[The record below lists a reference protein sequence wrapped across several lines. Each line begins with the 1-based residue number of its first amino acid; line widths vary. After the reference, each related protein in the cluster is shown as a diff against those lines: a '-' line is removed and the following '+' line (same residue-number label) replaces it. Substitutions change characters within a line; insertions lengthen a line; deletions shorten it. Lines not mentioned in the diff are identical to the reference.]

1 MLPRKLNRS
10 KVNRRV
16 VLAAG
21 ATVAAAALLLTGCS
35 GGSPSATPSAA
46 ATAEKDVHLTFL
58 NQSRGQ
64 EAVLNELA
72 KKYGED
78 TGVTVTIDTPG
89 PVDYLPKLQADAQSK
104 QMPDIYSSFNPVSM
118 APFYKAGWALD
129 LTKDLKGDWS
139 KNFTPEVI
147 KLATFAKGNNLGVK
161 PGIYTVHWENQAYG
175 LISDSANSGI
185 TASTPPKT
193 VSDLIKQLAA
203 SNKNPNGGFSV
214 AASLTPQF
222 VQYLASNWLTDKQI
236 NDTFAGDYK
245 WTSDGW
251 AKAFQVIADLKKA
264 GAIQGGSIP
273 GGSTDNPTVETNFF
287 TKHSVGTI
295 FDASPGVSVA
305 HKTAPDYT
313 AFFSLSLPKASDA
326 KYSPRSPGVPGKG
339 AVINP
344 RGQHVQASLDF
355 VKWLTQPAQQAVFAK
370 EAYIIPTSP
379 SLLSGSKLPDTL
391 TGFAAAAK
399 NQQVIPNTF
408 SAQVTDAI
416 NRDVQSLVLGQMT
429 VKDLL
434 ADVQNAQ
441 DASQ

>member
-1 MLPRKLNRS
+1 MLSRKLNRS
-10 KVNRRV
+10 KVHRR
-16 VLAAG
+16 AAMAG
-21 ATVAAAALLLTGCS
+21 ATIAAAALLLTGCS
-35 GGSPSATPSAA
+35 GGSPA
-46 ATAEKDVHLTFL
+46 ATSSASASAEKDVHLTFL

-64 EAVLNELA
+64 EAVLTELA
-72 KKYGED
+72 KKYGEE

-104 QMPDIYSSFNPVSM
+104 QMPDIYSSFNPTSM

-129 LTKDLKGDWS
+129 LSKELKGDWS
-139 KNFTPEVI
+139 KDFTPEVI
-147 KLATFAKGNNLGVK
+147 KLATFSTDNNLGVK

-175 LISDSANSGI
+175 LISDTTNSGI
-185 TASTPPKT
+185 DAANPPKT

-203 SNKNPNGGFSV
+203 SNKNANGGFSV
-214 AASLTPQF
+214 AASLSPQF
-222 VQYLASNWLTDKQI
+222 AQYLASNWLTDKQI
-236 NDTFAGDYK
+236 NDTFAGKYK
-245 WTSDGW
+245 WTSAGW
-251 AKAFQVIADLKKA
+251 EKAFQVIADLKKA
-264 GAIQGGSIP
+264 GAIQGGAIP
-273 GGSTDNPTVETNFF
+273 GGQTDNPTVETNFF

-313 AFFSLSLPKASDA
+313 SFFSMSLPKASDA
-326 KYSPRSPGVPGKG
+326 KYDPRSPGVPGKG

-344 RGQHVQASLDF
+344 RGKHVQASLDF
-355 VKWLTQPAQQAVFAK
+355 VKWLTKPAQQEVFAK

-379 SLLSGSKLPDTL
+379 ALLKSGSKLPDSL
-391 TGFAAAAK
+391 TGYAEAAK

-408 SAQVTDAI
+408 SPQVLDAI

-429 VKDLL
+429 VKELL

-441 DASQ
+441 DASS

>member
-1 MLPRKLNRS
+1 MNRS
-10 KVNRRV
+10 KIGRSAA
-16 VLAAG
+16 LAAG

-35 GGSPSATPSAA
+35 GSSPAATPSAS
-46 ATAEKDVHLTFL
+46 AEKDVHLTFL

-72 KKYGED
+72 KKYGKE

-129 LTKDLKGDWS
+129 LSKELKGDWS
-139 KNFTPEVI
+139 KNFTPEVV

-185 TASTPPKT
+185 DASTPPKT

-203 SNKNPNGGFSV
+203 SNKNANGGFSV

-245 WTSDGW
+245 WTSSGW
-251 AKAFQVIADLKKA
+251 EKAFQVIADLKKA
-264 GAIQGGSIP
+264 GAIQGGAIP
-273 GGSTDNPTVETNFF
+273 GGQTDNPTVETNFF

-313 AFFSLSLPKASDA
+313 AFFSMALPKASDA
-326 KYSPRSPGVPGKG
+326 KYTPRSPGVPGKG

-355 VKWLTQPAQQAVFAK
+355 VKWLTAPAQQEVFAK

-379 SLLSGSKLPDTL
+379 ALLKSGSKLPETL
-391 TGFAAAAK
+391 TGFAQAAK
-399 NQQVIPNTF
+399 TQQVIPNTF
-408 SAQVTDAI
+408 SAQVTDAV
-416 NRDVQSLVLGQMT
+416 NRDVQSLVLGQIT

-434 ADVQNAQ
+434 ADVQSAQ